1 MEGVTAEVLSIMIGK
16 MDKICNAITDLKAEL
31 GATRTE
37 LKGEIKSVRTELKE
51 EIASVKT
58 ELQDEIASV
67 RIELKKEIASVRT
80 ELKDEITSVRT
91 ELKAEIASVR
101 YELKQDMVDLE
112 SNLKN
117 EIRVQIEKSNSEMSD
132 YMLNDIIPI
141 LNNLDARTRFLEE
154 NYANN
159 KNNIAGNCDVE
170 YNAN

>member
-16 MDKICNAITDLKAEL
+16 MDKICNAITDLKEEL

-37 LKGEIKSVRTELKE
+37 LNGEIKSVRTELKE
-51 EIASVKT
+51 EIASVR
-58 ELQDEIASV
+58 S
-67 RIELKKEIASVRT
+67 
-80 ELKDEITSVRT
+80 
-91 ELKAEIASVR
+91 
-101 YELKQDMVDLE
+101 ELKQDMVDLE

-154 NYANN
+154 NYANS
-159 KNNIAGNCDVE
+159 KNNIAENCDAE
-170 YNAN
+170 YNAD

>member
-16 MDKICNAITDLKAEL
+16 MDKICNAITDLKEEL

-51 EIASVKT
+51 EIASVR
-58 ELQDEIASV
+58 S
-67 RIELKKEIASVRT
+67 
-80 ELKDEITSVRT
+80 
-91 ELKAEIASVR
+91 
-101 YELKQDMVDLE
+101 ELKQDMVDLE

-154 NYANN
+154 NYANS
-159 KNNIAGNCDVE
+159 KNNIAENCDVE
-170 YNAN
+170 YNAD

>member
-16 MDKICNAITDLKAEL
+16 MDKICNAITDLKEEL

-37 LKGEIKSVRTELKE
+37 LKCEIKSVRTELKE
-51 EIASVKT
+51 EIASV
-58 ELQDEIASV
+58 
-67 RIELKKEIASVRT
+67 
-80 ELKDEITSVRT
+80 RT

-101 YELKQDMVDLE
+101 SELKQDMVDLE

-154 NYANN
+154 NYANS
-159 KNNIAGNCDVE
+159 KNNIAENCDAE
-170 YNAN
+170 YNAD

>member
-16 MDKICNAITDLKAEL
+16 MDKICNAITDLKEEL

-51 EIASVKT
+51 EIASV
-58 ELQDEIASV
+58 
-67 RIELKKEIASVRT
+67 
-80 ELKDEITSVRT
+80 RT

-101 YELKQDMVDLE
+101 SELKQDMVDLE

-154 NYANN
+154 NYANS
-159 KNNIAGNCDVE
+159 KNNIAENCDVE
-170 YNAN
+170 YNAD

>member
-1 MEGVTAEVLSIMIGK
+1 MEGVTAEVLSIVIGK
-16 MDKICNAITDLKAEL
+16 MDKICNAITDLKEEL

-37 LKGEIKSVRTELKE
+37 LNGEIKSVRTELKE

-80 ELKDEITSVRT
+80 ELK
-91 ELKAEIASVR
+91 AEIASVR
-101 YELKQDMVDLE
+101 SELKQDMFDLE

-159 KNNIAGNCDVE
+159 KNNIAENCDVE

>member
-1 MEGVTAEVLSIMIGK
+1 
-16 MDKICNAITDLKAEL
+16 
-31 GATRTE
+31 
-37 LKGEIKSVRTELKE
+37 
-51 EIASVKT
+51 
-58 ELQDEIASV
+58 
-67 RIELKKEIASVRT
+67 
-80 ELKDEITSVRT
+80 
-91 ELKAEIASVR
+91 
-101 YELKQDMVDLE
+101 MVDLE

-159 KNNIAGNCDVE
+159 KNNIAENCDVE